1 MILKSAGAFFGLMRE
16 KKNGIQHFLEK
27 SDWPTFF
34 TYLFWIQ
41 KWKKPF
47 YKCCSK
53 IILKSVRAFF
63 GLIKEKKNEI

>member
-34 TYLFWIQ
+34 TDIFWIQ
-41 KWKKPF
+41 KWKNAL
-47 YKCCSK
+47 S
-53 IILKSVRAFF
+53 
-63 GLIKEKKNEI
+63 